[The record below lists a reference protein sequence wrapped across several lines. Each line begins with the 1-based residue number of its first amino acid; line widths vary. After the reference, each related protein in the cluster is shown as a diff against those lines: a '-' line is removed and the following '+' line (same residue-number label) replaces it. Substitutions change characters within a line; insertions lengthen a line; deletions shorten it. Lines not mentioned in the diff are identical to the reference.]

1 MLMSRPT
8 LLLSSF
14 IALVIA
20 AATPPPELY
29 SPLIT
34 SKIRTVAQ
42 SESNP
47 ATYPQYTDSTVGKW
61 QYFQPDIWT
70 SSFFPAMLYALNTR
84 AKLCGTGDGDTWVE
98 LGRQWSTG
106 VIPLETQN
114 HVGHDVGFLSIPF
127 VEEYYL

>member
-1 MLMSRPT
+1 MSRPT

-20 AATPPPELY
+20 TATPPPELY
-29 SPLIT
+29 SPLIS
-34 SKIRTVAQ
+34 SKIRTIAQ

-47 ATYPQYTDSTVGKW
+47 TTYPQYTDSTVGKW

-106 VIPLETQN
+106 VIPLETKN
-114 HVGHDVGFLSIPF
+114 DVGHDVGFLSM
-127 VEEYYL
+127 